1 MLFVRRNQTD
11 VKRKYFFEQ
20 LNEYQGLNNMNRPQP
35 VERMVE
41 IIKKLPG
48 VGPKMAE
55 RLSYHILKMSRVEVD
70 RLIDSIQNARQTM
83 KCCSICCNLSEH
95 DPCLICSDTTREQS
109 IICVV
114 ETPQD
119 LIAVSKVKDYKGLYF
134 VLGGALSPLDAVG
147 PDDIRTDKLIKRLK
161 SDNISEVIIA
171 TDTDSKGEITAV
183 YLADIIKTLG
193 IKVTRLGYG
202 LPVGGDIEYADEVT
216 ISRAIAGR
224 KEM

>member
-1 MLFVRRNQTD
+1 
-11 VKRKYFFEQ
+11 
-20 LNEYQGLNNMNRPQP
+20 MNRPQSI
-35 VERMVE
+35 ERMIE
-41 IIKKLPG
+41 IIKRMPG

-55 RLSYHILKMSRVEVD
+55 RLSYHILKMSENEVS
-70 RLIDSIQNARQTM
+70 RLLDSILKARQTM
-83 KCCSICCNLSEH
+83 KSCSICYNLTEH
-95 DPCLICSDTTREQS
+95 DPCPVCADSARDRNIV
-109 IICVV
+109 CVV

-147 PDDIRTDKLIKRLK
+147 PDDIRIDNLIKRLK

-171 TDTDSKGEITAV
+171 TDTDSKGEMTAV
-183 YLADIIKTLG
+183 YLAELIKKLS

-216 ISRAIAGR
+216 ISCAIAGR

>member
-1 MLFVRRNQTD
+1 
-11 VKRKYFFEQ
+11 
-20 LNEYQGLNNMNRPQP
+20 
-35 VERMVE
+35 
-41 IIKKLPG
+41 
-48 VGPKMAE
+48 
-55 RLSYHILKMSRVEVD
+55 
-70 RLIDSIQNARQTM
+70 
-83 KCCSICCNLSEH
+83 
-95 DPCLICSDTTREQS
+95 
-109 IICVV
+109 V

-147 PDDIRTDKLIKRLK
+147 PDDIRIDKLIKRLK
-161 SDNISEVIIA
+161 SDSISEVIIA

-183 YLADIIKTLG
+183 YLADIIKILG

-202 LPVGGDIEYADEVT
+202 LPVGGDIEYADEIT

>member
-1 MLFVRRNQTD
+1 
-11 VKRKYFFEQ
+11 
-20 LNEYQGLNNMNRPQP
+20 MNRPQS
-35 VERMVE
+35 VERMIDV
-41 IIKKLPG
+41 IKKLHG

-55 RLSYHILKMSRVEVD
+55 RLSYHILKMSENEVN
-70 RLIDSIQNARQTM
+70 RLVDSILKARQTM
-83 KCCSICCNLSEH
+83 KSCSLCYNLSES
-95 DPCLICSDTTREQS
+95 DPCPVCVDSTRERNTV
-109 IICVV
+109 CVV

-147 PDDIRTDKLIKRLK
+147 PDDIRIDKLIKRLK
-161 SDNISEVIIA
+161 SDNINEVIIA
-171 TDTDSKGEITAV
+171 TDTDSKGEMTAV
-183 YLADIIKTLG
+183 YLAELIKKLG
-193 IKVTRLGYG
+193 VKVTRLGYG

>member
-1 MLFVRRNQTD
+1 
-11 VKRKYFFEQ
+11 
-20 LNEYQGLNNMNRPQP
+20 MNRPQSI
-35 VERMVE
+35 ERMIE
-41 IIKKLPG
+41 IIKSMPG
-48 VGPKMAE
+48 IGPKMAE
-55 RLSYHILKMSRVEVD
+55 RLSYHILKMSENEVGK
-70 RLIDSIQNARQTM
+70 LVDSILKARQTM
-83 KCCSICCNLSEH
+83 KSCSICYNLSER
-95 DPCLICSDTTREQS
+95 DPCPVCSDSARDS
-109 IICVV
+109 NIVCVV

-147 PDDIRTDKLIKRLK
+147 PDDIRIYNLIKRLK

-171 TDTDSKGEITAV
+171 TDTDSKGEMTAV
-183 YLADIIKTLG
+183 YLAKLIKKLD

>member
-1 MLFVRRNQTD
+1 
-11 VKRKYFFEQ
+11 
-20 LNEYQGLNNMNRPQP
+20 MNRPHC
-35 VERMVE
+35 VERMIDV
-41 IIKKLPG
+41 IKKFPG

-55 RLSYHILKMSRVEVD
+55 RLSYHILKMKENEVSA
-70 RLIDSIQNARQTM
+70 LVDSILKARQII
-83 KCCSICCNLSEH
+83 KSCSICYNISER
-95 DPCLICSDTTREQS
+95 DPCPVCSDSARERN
-109 IICVV
+109 IVCVV

-147 PDDIRTDKLIKRLK
+147 PDDIRIDKLIKRIK
-161 SDNISEVIIA
+161 SDSISEVIVA
-171 TDTDSKGEITAV
+171 TDTDPKGEITAV
-183 YLADIIKTLG
+183 YLAELIKKFG
-193 IKVTRLGYG
+193 VKVTRLGYG

>member
-1 MLFVRRNQTD
+1 
-11 VKRKYFFEQ
+11 
-20 LNEYQGLNNMNRPQP
+20 MNRPQP
-35 VERMVE
+35 IEKMVE

-55 RLSYHILKMSRVEVD
+55 RLSYHILEMSQGEVD
-70 RLIDSIQNARQTM
+70 RLLDSIQKARQTM
-83 KCCSICCNLSEH
+83 KNCSVCYNLSEH
-95 DPCLICSDTTREQS
+95 DPCPVCSDSAKERD
-109 IICVV
+109 ILCVV

-119 LIAVSKVKDYKGLYF
+119 LIAVSRVKEYKGLYF

-147 PDDIRTDKLIKRLK
+147 PNDIRVEKLIKRLK
-161 SDNISEVIIA
+161 SDTISEVIIA

-183 YLADIIKTLG
+183 YLAEIIKKLN

-216 ISRAIAGR
+216 ISRAISGR
-224 KEM
+224 QEM

>member
-1 MLFVRRNQTD
+1 
-11 VKRKYFFEQ
+11 
-20 LNEYQGLNNMNRPQP
+20 MNRPQP
-35 VERMVE
+35 VERMIE

-55 RLSYHILKMSRVEVD
+55 RLSYHILKMPQLEVD
-70 RLIDSIQNARQTM
+70 RLTDSIQKARQIM
-83 KCCSICCNLSEH
+83 KYCSVCYNFSEQ
-95 DPCLICSDTTREQS
+95 DPCQICSDATRERGT
-109 IICVV
+109 ICVV

-119 LIAVSKVKDYKGLYF
+119 LIAVSKVKDYQGLYF

-147 PDDIRTDKLIKRLK
+147 PDDIRINELIKRLK
-161 SDNISEVIIA
+161 NANINEVIIA
-171 TDTDSKGEITAV
+171 TDTDSKGEMTAV
-183 YLADIIKTLG
+183 YIAEIIKTLD

-224 KEM
+224 QEM

>member
-1 MLFVRRNQTD
+1 
-11 VKRKYFFEQ
+11 
-20 LNEYQGLNNMNRPQP
+20 
-35 VERMVE
+35 MVE

-55 RLSYHILKMSRVEVD
+55 RLSYHILKMSQGEVD
-70 RLIDSIQNARQTM
+70 RLIDSIQKGRQTM
-83 KCCSICCNLSEH
+83 KYCDVCFNLSESN
-95 DPCLICSDTTREQS
+95 PCPICADDTRDKNTL
-109 IICVV
+109 CVV

-119 LIAVSKVKDYKGLYF
+119 LLAVSKVKDYKGLYF

-147 PDDIRTDKLIKRLK
+147 PDDIRIAQLLKRLK
-161 SDNISEVIIA
+161 NNEVSEIILA
-171 TDTDSKGEITAV
+171 TDTDSKGETTAL
-183 YLADIIKTLG
+183 YLARLIKPLN

>member
-1 MLFVRRNQTD
+1 MID
-11 VKRKYFFEQ
+11 V
-20 LNEYQGLNNMNRPQP
+20 
-35 VERMVE
+35 
-41 IIKKLPG
+41 IKKFPG

-55 RLSYHILKMSRVEVD
+55 RLSYHILKMKENEVSA
-70 RLIDSIQNARQTM
+70 LVDSILKARQII
-83 KCCSICCNLSEH
+83 KSCSICYNISER
-95 DPCLICSDTTREQS
+95 DPCPVCSDSARERN
-109 IICVV
+109 IVCVV

-147 PDDIRTDKLIKRLK
+147 PEDIRIDKLIKRIK
-161 SDNISEVIIA
+161 SDSISEVIVA
-171 TDTDSKGEITAV
+171 TDTDPKGEITAV
-183 YLADIIKTLG
+183 YLAELIKKFG
-193 IKVTRLGYG
+193 VKVTRLGYG

>member
-1 MLFVRRNQTD
+1 
-11 VKRKYFFEQ
+11 
-20 LNEYQGLNNMNRPQP
+20 MNRSQSI
-35 VERMVE
+35 ERMIE
-41 IIKKLPG
+41 IIKRMPG

-55 RLSYHILKMSRVEVD
+55 RLSYHILKMSENEVS
-70 RLIDSIQNARQTM
+70 RLVDSILKARQTM
-83 KCCSICCNLSEH
+83 KSCSICYNLSEH
-95 DPCLICSDTTREQS
+95 DPCPVCSDSARDRNTV
-109 IICVV
+109 CVV

-147 PDDIRTDKLIKRLK
+147 PDDIRIDNLIKRLK

-171 TDTDSKGEITAV
+171 TDTDSKGEMTAV
-183 YLADIIKTLG
+183 YLAELIKKLG

>member
-1 MLFVRRNQTD
+1 
-11 VKRKYFFEQ
+11 
-20 LNEYQGLNNMNRPQP
+20 MNRPQP
-35 VERMVE
+35 IEKMVE

-55 RLSYHILKMSRVEVD
+55 RLSYHILKMSQGEVN
-70 RLIDSIQNARQTM
+70 RLIDSIQKARQTM
-83 KCCSICCNLSEH
+83 KSCSVCYNLSEH
-95 DPCLICSDTTREQS
+95 DPCPVCSDSTREHNTV
-109 IICVV
+109 CVV

-119 LIAVSKVKDYKGLYF
+119 LIAVSKVKEYRGLYF

-147 PDDIRTDKLIKRLK
+147 PDDIRIDKLIKRLK
-161 SDNISEVIIA
+161 SGNINEVIIA
-171 TDTDSKGEITAV
+171 TDADSNGEITAV
-183 YLADIIKTLG
+183 YIAEIIKKLN

>member
-1 MLFVRRNQTD
+1 
-11 VKRKYFFEQ
+11 
-20 LNEYQGLNNMNRPQP
+20 MNRPQSI
-35 VERMVE
+35 ERMIE
-41 IIKKLPG
+41 IIKRMPG

-55 RLSYHILKMSRVEVD
+55 RLSYHILKMPENEVNS
-70 RLIDSIQNARQTM
+70 LVDSILKARRTM
-83 KCCSICCNLSEH
+83 KSCSICYNLSEH
-95 DPCLICSDTTREQS
+95 DPCPVCSDSARDRNTV
-109 IICVV
+109 CVV

-147 PDDIRTDKLIKRLK
+147 PNDIRIDNLIKRLK

-171 TDTDSKGEITAV
+171 TDTDSKGEMTAV
-183 YLADIIKTLG
+183 YLAELIKKLG